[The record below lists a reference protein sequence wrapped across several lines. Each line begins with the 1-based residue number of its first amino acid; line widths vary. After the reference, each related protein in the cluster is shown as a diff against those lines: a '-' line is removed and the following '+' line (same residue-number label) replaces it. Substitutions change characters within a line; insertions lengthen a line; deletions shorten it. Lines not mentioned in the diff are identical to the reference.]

1 MIQDILFDDLE
12 ENQVKTQLK
21 WPLHLLFV
29 FLCLLLKSSTAT
41 RLCYN
46 LSRSDV

>member
-21 WPLHLLFV
+21 WLLHLL
-29 FLCLLLKSSTAT
+29 CLSL
-41 RLCYN
+41 
-46 LSRSDV
+46 RSP